1 MGVGGRGDWV
11 SRSPTSLHLLMRTS
25 AHQSATPLGCDSSP
39 LGDVVS
45 FLFWRQGKGDA
56 DQRGDLSAAHGQ
68 QGQCRDPGLA
78 AQARGPDAI
87 SGRRPTQCLACCS
100 VPGHNCQK
108 THRPVGPP
116 GSGKMV
122 FSQPIK
128 LSQARNVPLSPSSR
142 LDPQR
147 SSRGVARR
155 TVNLRTAP
163 RSAEEARDTQD
174 STVGAELWLL
184 PHPS

>member
-1 MGVGGRGDWV
+1 MTCPRLMG
-11 SRSPTSLHLLMRTS
+11 S
-25 AHQSATPLGCDSSP
+25 
-39 LGDVVS
+39 
-45 FLFWRQGKGDA
+45 K
-56 DQRGDLSAAHGQ
+56 
-68 QGQCRDPGLA
+68 GQCRDPGLA

-147 SSRGVARR
+147 SSHGVARR